1 MSKIIA
7 SDILCDVTFRNSKFD
22 KKPIVRPKPII
33 RINEESPY
41 CKSADFSFPGFYRG
55 AIKRDKL
62 CEIFQGVEEKPLFL
76 TRPKDG
82 DFKFGLYKGNIL
94 YVDFKPY
101 YLFEIKED
109 FPKSILFPRMNEEMA
124 CREMILTVFS
134 NVHKFDCSSYLK
146 FKWKPSIEE
155 NTEHIKMQI
164 ERLKGC
170 LQIKSYPTDDE
181 IETFARSRDLYLKLS
196 KIGGQKK
203 NTGKRWR

>member
-22 KKPIVRPKPII
+22 KKPILRPKPII
-33 RINEESPY
+33 RTESDHAFR
-41 CKSADFSFPGFYRG
+41 SVDFSFPGFYRG
-55 AIKRDKL
+55 AVKREELNKMFP
-62 CEIFQGVEEKPLFL
+62 EIEDKPLFL
-76 TRPKDG
+76 ARPKDG

-109 FPKSILFPRMNEEMA
+109 FQKSILFPRMNEEMA

-134 NVHKFDCSSYLK
+134 GAHKLDCSSYLK
-146 FKWKPSIEE
+146 FKWKLSIEE
-155 NTEHIKMQI
+155 NIEHIKTEI

-170 LQIKSYPTDDE
+170 LQIKSYPTDEE
-181 IETFARSRDLYLKLS
+181 IENFARSRDLYLKLS
-196 KIGGQKK
+196 KMGGAK
-203 NTGKRWR
+203 NTGKKWR